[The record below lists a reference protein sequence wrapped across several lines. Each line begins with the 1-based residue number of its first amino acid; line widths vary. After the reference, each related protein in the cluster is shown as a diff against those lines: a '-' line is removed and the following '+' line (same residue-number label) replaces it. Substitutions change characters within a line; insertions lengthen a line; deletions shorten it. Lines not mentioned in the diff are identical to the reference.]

1 MSKFKAAVLD
11 TSLFRRSYIICLLM
25 CNVTLLLIPAYAMLA
40 VMFLWGAFLVI
51 HNEIKRRLADT
62 VSGVVGV
69 HADLSYQQSGADE
82 SL

>member
-51 HNEIKRRLADT
+51 HNEIKRHTALKTRFGSQGKGGT
-62 VSGVVGV
+62 P
-69 HADLSYQQSGADE
+69 
-82 SL
+82 